1 MYVPLVCCLNFIRIC
16 VFLLSKRITV
26 FLIYFS
32 LISFY
37 NRATPTPFLLV
48 LLCFYLTS
56 FAFPFKSVSS
66 QTAAKHLKKPAA
78 ACLFLRDGDEQDC
91 CQQSRSPDSN
101 GHFYST

>member
-1 MYVPLVCCLNFIRIC
+1 MYVPLVCCLNKNLCISLVQKNNSIFDILFTNI
-16 VFLLSKRITV
+16 LLQQSP
-26 FLIYFS
+26 S
-32 LISFY
+32 
-37 NRATPTPFLLV
+37 TPFLLV

-56 FAFPFKSVSS
+56 FVFPFKSVSS